1 MEDEVKAVDAKSEYT
16 IEREFL
22 GKITSEELIY
32 KIILSK
38 LKERK

>member
-1 MEDEVKAVDAKSEYT
+1 MEDEVKVVATRSEYT

>member
-1 MEDEVKAVDAKSEYT
+1 MEDEVKVVAAKSEYA

-22 GKITSEELIY
+22 GKVTSEELIY

-38 LKERK
+38 LKESK